1 MKAEPLIACPDCDL
15 LQREIP
21 VPPGGRAV
29 CGRCG
34 LTLYGTA
41 RGGLDI
47 LVALSVTAL
56 VLFLIANSLPIAELD
71 LGATYTETTLIGS
84 IAAVEAQ
91 GMWGVAAMILWTA
104 VLAPGLELFAMC
116 YMVVPL
122 WLGRCPR
129 FLSLAFRIVPM
140 ARTWALVDVF
150 MLAVAVSLV
159 KLGDLASVIPGPALW
174 AFGGLI
180 VTITAVGILFDPR
193 EIWLHAEAV
202 RSGQYPAEATP

>member
-1 MKAEPLIACPDCDL
+1 VKAYPLIACPDCDL

-21 VPPGGRAV
+21 VPRGGRAV
-29 CGRCG
+29 CARCG
-34 LTLYGTA
+34 LTLYGCA
-41 RGGLDI
+41 EGGLDR
-47 LVALSVTAL
+47 LVALSITAL
-56 VLFLIANSLPIAELD
+56 VLFLAANSMPIAALD
-71 LGATYTETTLIGS
+71 LGATYSETTLLGAV
-84 IAAVEAQ
+84 AAVEGQ
-91 GMWGVAAMILWTA
+91 GMLGLAAMILWTA
-104 VLAPGLELFAMC
+104 VIAPGLEILALC
-116 YMVVPL
+116 YMLVPL

-193 EIWLHAEAV
+193 EIWLHAEAA
-202 RSGQYPAEATP
+202 RTGRYPAEATP

>member
-1 MKAEPLIACPDCDL
+1 MKADPLIACPDCDL

-21 VPPGGRAV
+21 VPRGGRAV
-29 CGRCG
+29 CARCG

-41 RGGLDI
+41 LGGI
-47 LVALSVTAL
+47 KHLVALSVTAL
-56 VLFLIANSLPIAELD
+56 ALFLIANSLPIAALD
-71 LGATYTETTLIGS
+71 LGATYTEATLLQS
-84 IAAVEAQ
+84 IMAVEDQ
-91 GMWGVAAMILWTA
+91 GMWGVAAIILWTA
-104 VLAPGLELFAMC
+104 VLAPGLEIFAMC

-122 WLGRCPR
+122 WLGHCPR
-129 FLSLAFRIVPM
+129 HLSLAFRAMPL

-193 EIWLHAEAV
+193 EIWLHAEAA
-202 RSGQYPAEATP
+202 RTGRYPAETTR